1 VASTST
7 SFIDTLYREESGRIL
22 PTLIRL
28 LGDFTLAEDVLHEAF
43 EAALEQWPRDGTPPV
58 PRAWIIQTAKH
69 RAIDRMRR
77 AKRLQGKIVL
87 LEEALEGLSASL
99 ESPPIIADDQLR
111 LLYTCCHPSLASEAQ
126 VALTLRT
133 LCGLTTEEIA
143 RAFLVPT
150 PAMAQRIVRAQ
161 RKIRDAGIPYE
172 VPSEASELRERT
184 RSVLACIYLTF
195 NEGYSATGGDVLL
208 RVDLCEEAIRLGRI
222 VVTLLSAAFRAE
234 AIAMLALMIMHHARR
249 FARAAPDGSLV
260 LLDQQDRSLWKKD
273 EADEGAA
280 LLHEALSLGA
290 HGSYAIQAAVAALHL
305 RAKTPAETDWAQ
317 IVGLY
322 DRLFAI
328 DPSPIVALNRA
339 AALAMSEGAERG
351 LAQIDDLAA
360 SGVLRGYHLLFASR
374 ADLLRRLGRFDEAAS
389 AYREAL
395 SLTRNEAERRFLEA
409 RLLEVSPNR

>member
-1 VASTST
+1 VPSASD
-7 SFIDTLYREESGRIL
+7 IDKLFREEAGRIL

-28 LGDFTLAEDVLHEAF
+28 LGDFTLAEDALQESF
-43 EAALEQWPRDGTPPV
+43 QAAVEQWPREGTPPL

-69 RAIDRMRR
+69 RAIDRVRR
-77 AKRLQGKIVL
+77 VQRLREKTAI
-87 LEEALEGLSASL
+87 LEQALEGLSASL
-99 ESPPIIADDQLR
+99 ESAPVIADDQLR

-143 RAFLVPT
+143 RAFFVPT

-172 VPSEASELRERT
+172 VPEASELRERT
-184 RSVLACIYLTF
+184 GAVLAAIYLTF
-195 NEGYSATGGDVLL
+195 NEGYSATGGASLL

-222 VVTLLSAAFRAE
+222 VVTLISAALRAE
-234 AIAMLALMIMHHARR
+234 AIAMLALMVMHHARR
-249 FARAAPDGSLV
+249 FARVSPDGGLV
-260 LLDQQDRSLWKKD
+260 VLDQQDRSLWRKD
-273 EADEGAA
+273 EAEEGTA
-280 LLHEALSLGA
+280 LLHQALSLGA
-290 HGSYAIQAAVAALHL
+290 RGPYATQAAIAALHL
-305 RAKTPAETDWAQ
+305 QAGTPDQTDWDQ

-322 DRLFAI
+322 DRLLAI

-339 AALAMSEGAERG
+339 AAVAMADGAERG

-360 SGVLRGYHLLFASR
+360 TGVLRGYHLLPAAR
-374 ADLLRRLGRFDEAAS
+374 ADLLRRLGRFEGAAS

-395 SLTRNEAERRFLEA
+395 SLTRNDAERRFLEA
-409 RLLEVSPNR
+409 RLVEVSRGR